1 MRPYKDLRRV
11 SCQAAKQYPRRA
23 RPVIC
28 YPAARGCSL
37 PLVGGADL
45 TIKTSTHCS
54 SGDRNLNIETLVALT
69 VFLGFNSALSP
80 GQTTVAASSQKA
92 IGQPIAGGAESKQWK
107 FAVVSIR
114 KNNSGGP
121 VRIGV
126 ATADGYQMKNM
137 FLGYLFLSAY
147 SPQAGGAAFYSVGQI
162 VGMPAWLEGND
173 DRYVV
178 DAKVDDVDL
187 ADWQNPAKQPAML
200 RSMLQALLEGR
211 LKLVVHRSTREAPV
225 YRLVVGKNGPKFKET
240 NPGEPHPGARPLPRG
255 GTFSREQNDDWMRL
269 HYFGISIAQLASF
282 ELGDAGRTIED
293 QTGLAG
299 RYDFTIEMPVPQPGT
314 QQGGTA
320 MPGLGP
326 SAFSIADQ
334 LGLKL
339 EPAKGQVETLVIDHV
354 ERPSP
359 N

>member
-1 MRPYKDLRRV
+1 M
-11 SCQAAKQYPRRA
+11 
-23 RPVIC
+23 
-28 YPAARGCSL
+28 

-299 RYDFTIEMPVPQPGT
+299 RYDLTIEMPGTEPGT
-314 QQGGTA
+314 QQGGIA